1 MSAPRNLVNLAAV
14 GKGYAARTVLRDVTL
29 GVAAGDRIGVVG
41 RNGEGKST
49 LLRLI
54 AGLEEPDAGAVTRSG
69 GVGVALLAQGDDLDP
84 ARTVGE
90 ELIGDRAE
98 HEWAGDPAF
107 RSVLDGLLGGV
118 ELRRLP
124 QGMATPIAPLS
135 GGERR
140 RVALARLLLDGP
152 ELLLLDEPTNHLD
165 VEGVDWLARHLAAR
179 RGSMLVVTHDRWFLD
194 AVCTAT
200 WEVADGDVH
209 RYDGGYAAY
218 VLARAERERV
228 AAVRRSAASSSCAR
242 SSPGC
247 AAARRR
253 APRKPKF
260 RIEAANALIEG
271 EPEPRDRTELLRF
284 ASARLGSKVLDAEDV
299 SLAYGPQ
306 VVLRDVTWRL
316 GPGDRV
322 ALVGVNGS
330 GKSSLIELL
339 AGEQPPGDGTV
350 ERGAT
355 VRLAHLS
362 QDTAEI
368 PGHERV
374 LESLEAVRM
383 VATLGD
389 GAQVTAG
396 SLAERFGFRGE
407 RARTLVRDLSGGER
421 RRLQLMRLLMG
432 EPNVLLL
439 DEPTNDLDIDTLTA
453 LEDLL
458 DGWPGTLVVVSH
470 DRYFVERV
478 CDDVYALEDSGGIRH
493 LPGGIDQYIAER
505 RARAEA
511 PPAPRRRAA
520 RTATEP
526 GRRPPAPS
534 SAPPARRSP
543 ASSGRSTSSPRAT
556 RSCRRRWPRRPP
568 TTCGWASSRRSSRR
582 CAPSARRSRR
592 PGSSRASCSRAE
604 RSENRHNQSPDR
616 RCGPQLA
623 NRQSAAADLRSTV
636 GHGQRAMVA
645 GVVASIAGIAA
656 ALAGGASRPQ
666 PARMRVARRCHPVL
680 AGLLG
685 REARLARRRPVAARA
700 SHSSRTG
707 PAARLT
713 APISS
718 TWTPGVQRSR
728 SDDLRHLLPRAQH
741 ARQRSGRPVR
751 AARPGRSRCGRRSS
765 PCRRGSERLRAQAGL
780 WLGTSQDDYVKL
792 VVIAARGATRVHLL
806 REVRAASHPGL
817 LRPDRPS
824 TRAARWSPFASVRI
838 SRSPP

>member
-118 ELRRLP
+118 GLRRLP
-124 QGMATPIAPLS
+124 AGMNTPIAPLS

-209 RYDGGYAAY
+209 RYEGGYAAY

-228 AAVRRSAASSSCAR
+228 SAVREERRQQLLRKELAWLRRGPPAR
-242 SSPGC
+242 TS
-247 AAARRR
+247 
-253 APRKPKF
+253 KPKF

-284 ASARLGSKVLDAEDV
+284 ASVRLGSKVLDAEDV
-299 SLAYGPQ
+299 SLAYGAQ

-316 GPGDRV
+316 GPGDRF

-330 GKSSLIELL
+330 GKSSLVDLL
-339 AGEQPPGDGTV
+339 AGEKAPGDGTV

-368 PGHERV
+368 PGHQRV

-389 GAQVTAG
+389 GAQITAG
-396 SLAERFGFRGE
+396 SLAERFGFRGD

-493 LPGGIDQYIAER
+493 LPAGIDQYVAER

-511 PPAPRRRAA
+511 APVSAPRRAA
-520 RTATEP
+520 QGEK
-526 GRRPPAPS
+526 
-534 SAPPARRSP
+534 
-543 ASSGRSTSSPRAT
+543 
-556 RSCRRRWPRRPP
+556 
-568 TTCGWASSRRSSRR
+568 
-582 CAPSARRSRR
+582 
-592 PGSSRASCSRAE
+592 
-604 RSENRHNQSPDR
+604 
-616 RCGPQLA
+616 
-623 NRQSAAADLRSTV
+623 
-636 GHGQRAMVA
+636 
-645 GVVASIAGIAA
+645 
-656 ALAGGASRPQ
+656 PQ
-666 PARMRVARRCHPVL
+666 PAGAV
-680 AGLLG
+680 
-685 REARLARRRPVAARA
+685 
-700 SHSSRTG
+700 
-707 PAARLT
+707 
-713 APISS
+713 
-718 TWTPGVQRSR
+718 
-728 SDDLRHLLPRAQH
+728 
-741 ARQRSGRPVR
+741 VR
-751 AARPGRSRCGRRSS
+751 AARKEIARAERALDRLGEREAELQEAMAAAATDHVRLGELQAELETLRAERDAVEASWLEQ
-765 PCRRGSERLRAQAGL
+765 SERLEG
-780 WLGTSQDDYVKL
+780 
-792 VVIAARGATRVHLL
+792 
-806 REVRAASHPGL
+806 
-817 LRPDRPS
+817 
-824 TRAARWSPFASVRI
+824 
-838 SRSPP
+838 